1 MASEVQG
8 TSSFSSVTLAR
19 EKAIPLSAKPAKIL
33 LVDDDERNLT
43 ALESI
48 LDSTEYCLVR
58 ARSADETLH
67 ALMSDDF
74 ALLILDVRMPQVDG
88 LELAQI
94 IKHRKKTRYLPIIF
108 LSAYY
113 QEDEH
118 VLQGYVAG
126 AVDYL
131 TKPLNP
137 AVLRSKV
144 AAFVDLFRTNRALQ
158 EEIAERC
165 EAERR
170 LAERTSEVQ
179 ELVSQLRALAME
191 LTRTEQRERK
201 HLAKVLHDHMQ
212 QLIVSALMQLAT
224 VAREDRF
231 QKTAESIKNVE
242 STLKDALAVSRS
254 VTVELSP
261 PVLHEAGLA
270 AGLKWFA
277 ERLREK
283 HQFSVN
289 IRADE
294 RAEPTNEEER
304 FLLYECTRE
313 LLFNSVKHSG
323 VSEASLYLHAT
334 DDGRIQ
340 IIVEDRGTGFDTEKR
355 SSWRHN
361 HSSFGLFSV
370 QQRLAHLGGSLDIQS
385 GPGKGTRVTVTSS
398 LPRSE
403 SGPELSVD
411 TPHRESPKPDD
422 SDPNLS
428 AAIGVLVVDDH
439 KIFRQAIISLLDRE
453 EDITVVGEAGNM
465 PDAVELAATLRPDVI
480 IMDVDLGDA
489 SGLQA
494 TKTIL
499 NNDPGA
505 RVLGLSMHHED
516 EVAAAMRKA
525 GAVAYLTKD
534 GAAEDLLTS
543 IRDAN
548 RRRRRD

>member
-1 MASEVQG
+1 MAQ
-8 TSSFSSVTLAR
+8 

-48 LDSTEYCLVR
+48 LDSPEYCLVR

-158 EEIAERC
+158 DEIAERR

-224 VAREDRF
+224 VAREHRV
-231 QKTAESIKNVE
+231 QRAAEAIKNVE

-283 HQFSVN
+283 HQFSVI

-294 RAEPTNEEER
+294 RAEPANEEER
-304 FLLYECTRE
+304 FLLYECTQE

-323 VSEASLYLHAT
+323 VSEASLNLLAT

-340 IIVEDRGTGFDTEKR
+340 IIVEDRGAGFDIEKR
-355 SSWRHN
+355 GGWRNN

-370 QQRLAHLGGSLDIQS
+370 QQRLAHLGGALEIQS

-398 LPRSE
+398 QPRSE
-403 SGPELSVD
+403 SRPELTVN
-411 TPHRESPKPDD
+411 TPHRESPEPDD
-422 SDPNLS
+422 SDPNAS

-439 KIFRQAIISLLDRE
+439 KIFRQALISLLDRE

-465 PDAVELAATLRPDVI
+465 PDAVELAGTLRPDVI

-494 TKTIL
+494 TTTIL
-499 NNDPGA
+499 VNDPGA
-505 RVLGLSMHHED
+505 RVLGLSMHHEA